1 MELNAP
7 RWKETVR
14 QGEARP
20 SLFGD
25 VVTQDNIGSP
35 LNKASANYDDHSNR
49 RFLRWLNARCA
60 SASAGNTSSD
70 GGGSSSSS
78 SSSSSYSGKGSGSN
92 RRGDGRMSGGG
103 SHSIDSTTHY
113 DTMAGCSPEVLL
125 ALGNASFNIRDHIA
139 AARASNPPLGPQ
151 HSAME
156 ACGASQFGP
165 QDLQQVAPG
174 TTPKAVRFEDGK
186 CLTVVSKSS
195 TVVAAPC
202 MDTGGRNG
210 GGRNASQMW
219 YIPHGTGVVVS
230 SRTVCAGRSNTTR
243 GLDCCL
249 TISSGSTAPGTP
261 LQLYGCDARNSKG
274 KNVPSAAFTF
284 RLEYPHPGI
293 KITRLVSN
301 TSGLCTTAG
310 VGSEPDKEV
319 GAADD
324 FGVGDRRLFGGY
336 SAAVC
341 VRVSCVLRSVSD
353 PSLRSVSSMCL
364 SSVSIPRVGTHVS

>member
-7 RWKETVR
+7 RWKESVR

-49 RFLRWLNARCA
+49 RFLRWLAARCA

-70 GGGSSSSS
+70 GRSSSS

-92 RRGDGRMSGGG
+92 RRGDGRMSGYRRGG
-103 SHSIDSTTHY
+103 SPSIDSTTHY

-139 AARASNPPLGPQ
+139 AVRASNPPLGPQ
-151 HSAME
+151 HAAME

-165 QDLQQVAPG
+165 QDLQQVVPG
-174 TTPKAVRFEDGK
+174 TTPMAVRFDDGK

-202 MDTGGRNG
+202 MNTEGRNG
-210 GGRNASQMW
+210 KERNASQMW

-230 SRTVCAGRSNTTR
+230 SRTDCAGRSNTTR

-284 RLEYPHPGI
+284 HLEYPHPGI
-293 KITRLVSN
+293 KITRLASN
-301 TSGLCTTAG
+301 ASGLCATAG

-324 FGVGDRRLFGGY
+324 YGVGDRRLFGGY
-336 SAAVC
+336 SAAGVC
-341 VRVSCVLRSVSD
+341 THYTTTCLLC
-353 PSLRSVSSMCL
+353 PSMCLFVCL
-364 SSVSIPRVGTHVS
+364 SSVSVCSSIRTCYPE